1 MASTYRP
8 LSGYPDH
15 LRKALLASAV
25 ALCIASPLPVSAQ
38 ERGVRE
44 APESQAGLRFYQ
56 VAPGSMQEAL
66 TAFGL
71 QAGLLLSFPDAL
83 TEGLLSPGV
92 EGRYSVPAALAQL
105 LQGTSL
111 EAVAESDNAYRI
123 RLARGIA
130 DRLPSAELA
139 RTLVLGQRPVSDIK
153 VIEQDE
159 MRDAMRSDLA
169 ELLSLLPSVRVENS
183 ASSSLQQG
191 DLKPAEFSIRG
202 AAAYQ
207 NKLML
212 DGASIDNLLDP
223 ALKESASNYTRV
235 AGHSQGLF
243 VDTDFIGRIEVIDVN
258 ASASE
263 GGFTGGV
270 VKAETRAYEGRDRF
284 GISLRGTSD
293 SWTRFHV
300 DEAQS
305 GEFEDGAA
313 QLPTGV
319 PGEFQPDFS
328 KRESSVNGATR
339 FGDIGVF
346 AGFSEKRSTIRQ
358 KELVSLD
365 YDYLAETGRI
375 FKPSE
380 ETSLNSRSRY
390 GVVRMDL
397 LEREYVLNATLA
409 YSDFSEDSF
418 LINYRES
425 DFDSQH
431 NGLNLSVNFATD
443 LGATRMDLNINAGI
457 TADHREYA
465 QNVLDQYRYT
475 SFYYDAGIIGGY
487 GDLANEQRSLGTSLK
502 FSSPLHQDI
511 TLGYGAEASWLDY
524 QQDRGTDFIYNEYT
538 LDFTR
543 PLPPQSRPGSWDP
556 EDHYQASQSIYQA
569 GKLDFSNINSA
580 LFAELSGQHDR
591 FFWRTGARLERDGW
605 LDNANVAPR
614 LLAGVK
620 LGADRQYRLA
630 AGANRYYGKSF
641 LSYRLREKER
651 SLLIKRERNS
661 PDDPFEVVDTERQ
674 WQYLDLR
681 TPYDDEYSLGLSG
694 PLWTGQAGIQL
705 VQRRGQEQVRTEYDA
720 DREIYWFE
728 NSGSSLTHQVDLF
741 WRSRIMRWNGSTW
754 AVNATASWMDKET
767 DSTYSSGSGG
777 YLSSLDGDEEVFF
790 EGRRIKRRDLPAGD
804 FATPVSANL
813 DLITHAWD
821 DRLFMRNSLALT
833 DGYQYL
839 RTLSRDPGTG
849 LKRFE
854 VDEQGSA
861 LRWDLSVE
869 YQLMRKASPYVRVD
883 IVNVTDNDNVVRAE
897 SGVQLFGVGR
907 QYWLEV
913 GYRF

>member
-1 MASTYRP
+1 MASVDRP
-8 LSGYPDH
+8 RTAHPLY

-25 ALCIASPLPVSAQ
+25 ALCIASPLPASAQ
-38 ERGVRE
+38 LAAQAA
-44 APESQAGLRFYQ
+44 APDSQTDLRFYQ
-56 VAPGSMQEAL
+56 VAPGSMREAL

-71 QAGLLLSFPDAL
+71 QAGLLLSFPDGL
-83 TEGLLSPGV
+83 TEGLTSSGV
-92 EGRYSVPAALAQL
+92 QGHYSVPAALAQL
-105 LQGTSL
+105 LRGTSL
-111 EAVAESDNAYRI
+111 EAVAESENAYRI
-123 RLARGIA
+123 RLGRGIA
-130 DRLPSAELA
+130 ERLPAAELA
-139 RTLVLGQRPVSDIK
+139 HTLVLGQRSTPDVK

-159 MRDAMRSDLA
+159 MRDAMRSDLG
-169 ELLSLLPSVRVENS
+169 ETLSLLPSVRVENT

-223 ALKESASNYTRV
+223 ALKESASNYTSV

-243 VDTDFIGRIEVIDVN
+243 VDTDFLGRVEVIDVN

-270 VKAETRAYEGRDRF
+270 VKAETRAYGGRDYF
-284 GISLRGTSD
+284 DISLRGTRD

-300 DEAQS
+300 DEAQT

-313 QLPTGV
+313 QKVTGV
-319 PGEFQPDFS
+319 PGDLQPDFRKS
-328 KRESSVNGATR
+328 EGSVNGATR

-346 AGFSEKRSTIRQ
+346 AGFSEKRSSIRQ
-358 KELVSLD
+358 KQLVSLD
-365 YDYLAETGRI
+365 FDYFAETGRI
-375 FKPSE
+375 FRPNE
-380 ETSLNSRSRY
+380 ETSLDSRSRY

-397 LEREYVLNATLA
+397 LEREYLLNATLA

-418 LINYRES
+418 LINYGGS

-431 NGLNLSVNFATD
+431 NGLNLSVNFGTD
-443 LGATRMDLNINAGI
+443 LGATRMDLNVNAGL
-457 TADHREYA
+457 TTDHREYA
-465 QNVLDQYRYT
+465 SNVLDEYERS
-475 SFYYDAGIIGGY
+475 SFYAGEGFVGGY
-487 GDLANEQRSLGTSLK
+487 GDLANEQRSLGASLK
-502 FSSPLHQDI
+502 FASPLYRNI
-511 TLGYGAEASWLDY
+511 TLGYGAEATWLDY
-524 QQDRGTDFIYNEYT
+524 QQDRGTDFIFNEYT
-538 LDFTR
+538 LDFTQ
-543 PLPPQSRPGSWDP
+543 PLPPQSSPGFWAP
-556 EDHYQASQSIYQA
+556 EDQYQFSQTIYQA

-580 LFAELSGQHDR
+580 LFAELAGEHDR

-605 LDNANVAPR
+605 LGNTNVAPR
-614 LLAGVK
+614 LLAGVN

-651 SLLIKRERNS
+651 SLLIKRERSS
-661 PDDPFEVVDTERQ
+661 PDAPFEVIDTARR
-674 WQYLDLR
+674 WQYLDLD

-694 PLWTGQAGIQL
+694 PLLTGQAGIQL
-705 VQRRGQEQVRTEYDA
+705 VQRRGEKQVRTEYEA
-720 DREIYWFE
+720 DRDIYWFE

-741 WRSRIMRWNGSTW
+741 WRSRVMRWNDSTW

-777 YLSSLDGDEEVFF
+777 YLSSLDGDEEVFY

-804 FATPVSANL
+804 FATPISANL

-839 RTLSRDPGTG
+839 RTLSRDPDTG
-849 LKRFE
+849 LKRYE

-883 IVNVTDNDNVVRAE
+883 VVNVTDNDNVVRAE